1 MKRLA
6 SAAALASIVTAAL
19 MIAPAA
25 NADTGPSRA
34 SAPSGYSTGASP
46 YVEADS
52 PAEASKILAALSKGG
67 TAARQAE
74 AAGVQYGPC
83 TLNPTRVYLR
93 KSSGYDD
100 VGFKPYT
107 DCSGKRVT
115 SIHQDSTLYYEWSI
129 PLLPFSWWSADGT
142 WSGGNYGEASY
153 TQRTISRTCNG
164 TDDTYW
170 LGETHGRIVYNGRT
184 YYATV
189 DTDPAEWPCG
199 S

>member
-1 MKRLA
+1 
-6 SAAALASIVTAAL
+6 

-34 SAPSGYSTGASP
+34 SAPSRYSTGASP

-74 AAGVQYGPC
+74 AAGVRYGPC
-83 TLNPTRVYLR
+83 TLNPTVVYLR
-93 KSSGYDD
+93 ASSNYND

-107 DCSGKRVT
+107 KCSVPVT
-115 SIHQDSTLYYEWSI
+115 SIHQESTLYYEWSI
-129 PLLPFSWWSADGT
+129 PLLPFSWWSAAGT

-153 TQRTISRTCNG
+153 TQRTISHTCNG
-164 TDDTYW
+164 TDDTW
-170 LGETHGRIVYNGRT
+170 WQGEVNGTIVYQGHT

-189 DTDPAEWPCG
+189 DTVPKEWPCG